1 MSLAELSPAQK
12 EEMVISLSALLLQDS
27 GVDMSAENL
36 DAVIKVIF
44 FNVSDQGC
52 GSVWYNQHVSTVC
65 IARERLRFL
74 SLRGA
79 RDAPPSL
86 SDGAVSRPTYAYN
99 LPDSVYTLSIR
110 ERAGG
115 SSILSTTPSHSMPV
129 LSRQASGNTVA
140 AYYPALYASLIEKA
154 GGKLDKFMGAPGAGG
169 GGGGGAGAPAAAA
182 AEGAAPEAKKEKKEE
197 EEEADLGAG
206 NMFGG
211 DG

>member
-12 EEMVISLSALLLQDS
+12 EEMVLSLSALLLQDS

-36 DAVIKVIF
+36 DAVIK
-44 FNVSDQGC
+44 
-52 GSVWYNQHVSTVC
+52 
-65 IARERLRFL
+65 
-74 SLRGA
+74 
-79 RDAPPSL
+79 
-86 SDGAVSRPTYAYN
+86 
-99 LPDSVYTLSIR
+99 
-110 ERAGG
+110 
-115 SSILSTTPSHSMPV
+115 
-129 LSRQASGNTVA
+129 ASGNTVA

-211 DG
+211 DGY